1 MSLYTIRKT
10 RLSRRYKLF
19 MQYLKLINENKKEIF
34 YGLSEEAAM
43 KDFDENFLETL
54 IFSEKKSAIL
64 KRHMNEIEKEV
75 SEIFPH
81 DNDEARERIRNHCG
95 KYTAIRVE
103 FDAYKNNKRNSLDFS
118 IGGMA

>member
-1 MSLYTIRKT
+1 MSLYEIRKT
-10 RLSRRYKLF
+10 RLSNRYRLF

-43 KDFDENFLETL
+43 KDFDEKFLETL

-75 SEIFPH
+75 SVIFPH
-81 DNDEARERIRNHCG
+81 DNDEARKRIRNHCG
-95 KYTAIRVE
+95 KFTSIEVG
-103 FDAYKNNKRNSLDFS
+103 FDEYKNNKSNSLGFR
-118 IGGMA
+118 IGGMG